1 MSQELYLVFPDE
13 QTAQSVLTRTEGA
26 VEADPENGIDAVEGY
41 QVPNYQNID
50 TIGVMYDETDPE
62 NPVALEGW
70 HVNVLLLDG
79 EDTGALEEYA
89 IPEPSTPL
97 RKWKT
102 EVSA

>member
-13 QTAQSVLTRTEGA
+13 QTADSVLNEEFPLKLDDDLNVIETYT
-26 VEADPENGIDAVEGY
+26 
-41 QVPNYQNID
+41 VPRYKNID

-79 EDTGALEEYA
+79 EDGDALAPYS

>member
-13 QTAQSVLTRTEGA
+13 ATAQSILTRTEGA
-26 VEADPENGIDAVEGY
+26 VEADPELGIEAVEGY
-41 QVPNYQNID
+41 QVPNYANID
-50 TIGVMYDETDPE
+50 TIGVMHNETDPE

-79 EDTGALEEYA
+79 EDGDALAPYS